1 MKKRTRLMISMILV
15 LTLLVTTLSVINAD
29 GTSTIQTFD
38 LLAGKNINIGSVNVW
53 EDTDNLYVQY
63 LITENDW
70 EITETHL
77 HIAANL
83 GDIPKTAKGNPIPG
97 QFAYSQNHD
106 PAVDNYTYAI
116 SLADLGS
123 IGENL
128 VIAAHAAVQHWG
140 TQTVYDEKSTTI
152 TEDYKPEIDWTRS
165 SEDNVFS
172 TEGYGGKWTYD
183 GVIGK
188 FNSMDATVWDSGA
201 YRGLDPTTP
210 EYASWKYAYN
220 DGGSYGGCSDLRLFR
235 GEFEIPEDYT
245 VNSAAL
251 GTSLAPDN
259 IPINDNIYIYVN
271 EELQFWGGTRANGII
286 HGGREGREA
295 IGYGSG
301 MYPETDDWYIPGSFP
316 SIDNLNPG
324 ETNTIEVF
332 AEENE
337 RWGGMGKLDLTLNCT
352 YIETELVPREEPC
365 IDQTESAWGAGKRIS
380 PKGNWGTYFEYTLA
394 EPSWIL
400 VETVTVPSNG
410 DIVYSDE
417 LKSDITYKLETSGTY
432 RFANWDEAGIAD
444 AKYSYRKPGY
454 IPTGYPQDEG
464 PQWVDGADL
473 KTKGGLQIRV
483 NGAYADWD
491 GDYND
496 DHKYTKEIVS
506 DGLEISFKILDDIY
520 GDNSGDLYVTIY
532 RWGY

>member
-1 MKKRTRLMISMILV
+1 MKKRTQLIISMILV

-29 GTSTIQTFD
+29 GTPTIQAFD

-53 EDTDNLYVQY
+53 EGTDNLYVQY
-63 LITENDW
+63 LVTEDGW

-77 HIAANL
+77 HIANDVN
-83 GDIPKTAKGNPIPG
+83 GIPKTAKGNPIPG

-106 PAVDNYTYAI
+106 PAAEEYTYTI
-116 SLADLGS
+116 PLANLDG

-140 TQTVYDEKSTTI
+140 MKLVEVEVPVEK
-152 TEDYKPEIDWTRS
+152 TEDYKPEIAWTRS
-165 SEDNVFS
+165 SEGNVLS
-172 TEGYGGKWTYD
+172 TEGYGGNWTYD
-183 GVIGK
+183 EVINE
-188 FNSMDATVWDSGA
+188 FETMDEAVWDSGA
-201 YRGLDPTTP
+201 NRGLDPTTP
-210 EYASWKYAYN
+210 EYASWKYAHN
-220 DGGSYGGCSDLRLFR
+220 DGGSYAGYSDLRLFR

-251 GTSLAPDN
+251 GTSLAYNN

-286 HGGREGREA
+286 HGDMEGRKA

-316 SIDNLNPG
+316 SIDNLISG
-324 ETNTIEVF
+324 QNTIEVF

-352 YIETELVPREEPC
+352 YTETELVPREEPC
-365 IDQTESAWGAGKRIS
+365 IDQTESAWGAGTRIS
-380 PKGNWGTYFEYTLA
+380 PKGNWGTYFKYNLA

-400 VETVTVPSNG
+400 VDTVTVPSDG
-410 DIVYSDE
+410 SIVTNNE
-417 LKSDITYKLETSGTY
+417 LISGEKYKLETSGTY
-432 RFANWDEAGIAD
+432 RFANWGEAGIAD

-473 KTKGGLQIRV
+473 KTYGGLQIWV
-483 NGAYADWD
+483 NGAYANWD
-491 GDYND
+491 ENYND

-506 DGLEISFKILDDIY
+506 DGSQISFKILDDIY
-520 GDNSGDLYVTIY
+520 SDNSDNLYVTIY
-532 RWGY
+532 RWGF